1 MTPTLDQLH
10 EYRTAT
16 DVPLFSGLPGDV
28 AVSFEF
34 FPPKSEK
41 MEEQLWDA
49 VTQLKP
55 LGPSFVSVTYG
66 AGGST
71 RERTH
76 ATVARI
82 IAEAGL
88 PAAAHLTCVAA
99 SKAEIREVAEKYWE
113 AGVRHIV
120 ALRGDPPAGVGAKFE
135 PHPDGY
141 RTSAD
146 LVAGIRRIGDF
157 EVTVSAYPEK
167 HPEATSFDQDIDALK
182 AKIDAGAT
190 RAITQFFFENDCYM
204 RYLDKVRAA
213 GVTIPIVPGLV
224 PVQNFRQTASF
235 AVKTGAS
242 VPDWLAARFEGLED
256 DAATRRLVAAAV
268 AAEQAIDLVDR
279 GVREFHFYTMNK
291 ADLVFA
297 ICHLLGLRAQPS
309 QKAA

>member
-10 EYRTAT
+10 EFRTAT
-16 DVPLFSGLPGDV
+16 DAPLFSGLPGDV

-99 SKAEIREVAEKYWE
+99 SKAEIREVA
-113 AGVRHIV
+113 AGQPGPVRPLKNQLAVVGQVGDGDGQGLGGGLRRVAIV
-120 ALRGDPPAGVGAKFE
+120 GRGDE
-135 PHPDGY
+135 
-141 RTSAD
+141 D
-146 LVAGIRRIGDF
+146 LIDVVGIRIRRYF
-157 EVTVSAYPEK
+157 EVRSG
-167 HPEATSFDQDIDALK
+167 HEAQRA
-182 AKIDAGAT
+182 AG
-190 RAITQFFFENDCYM
+190 RADGEA
-204 RYLDKVRAA
+204 RGVRAA
-213 GVTIPIVPGLV
+213 GDAVGDGLAGIRIRRTEGGHGSGV
-224 PVQNFRQTASF
+224 LRHR
-235 AVKTGAS
+235 
-242 VPDWLAARFEGLED
+242 DRRRAAP
-256 DAATRRLVAAAV
+256 AV
-268 AAEQAIDLVDR
+268 AGED
-279 GVREFHFYTMNK
+279 G
-291 ADLVFA
+291 
-297 ICHLLGLRAQPS
+297 
-309 QKAA
+309 